1 MLCESRVEVLD
12 PILDGWRDM
21 MKKAYLYLEN
31 GQVLEGQNFGAAG
44 TAMGE
49 LVFTTGMTGCVESL
63 TDPSYYGQL
72 VVYTFPQFGNYGIC
86 RADSESPKVQMG
98 GVVVREY
105 CEAPSNFRCDL
116 SVDAFLKEQGVVG
129 IAGLDTRMLTQ
140 QLRDKGV
147 MNAVITTET
156 DKPDL
161 EALKAFRIQQSVENT
176 SVQQPEV
183 RRPEGET
190 LFSVALMD
198 YGAKESIAASL
209 LARGCQVTIY
219 PHNTPAETVLSAGH
233 QGIMLSNGPGN
244 PTDNPFCIQ
253 QIQKFFGKLPMFGI
267 CLGHQMMALAAGAKT
282 VKMKFGHRGANQP
295 VIDLQTKEVSITSQ
309 NHGYAV
315 DKDSLSATEGVLR
328 FANVNDGSCEGVDY
342 PAYQAFSL
350 QFHPEAHGGPLDCLN
365 AFDRFTDMMK
375 EGR

>member
-1 MLCESRVEVLD
+1 
-12 PILDGWRDM
+12 

-31 GQVLEGQNFGAAG
+31 GQVLEGRSFGASG

-86 RADSESPKVQMG
+86 HQDKESPHVQLG

-105 CEAPSNFRCDL
+105 CEEPSNFRCDE
-116 SVDAFLKEQGVVG
+116 SVDSFLKAQNVVG
-129 IAGLDTRMLTQ
+129 IAGVDTRMLTQ

-147 MNAVITTET
+147 VNAVITTEE

-161 EALKAFRIQQSVENT
+161 EALKAYRVSQSVENT
-176 SVQQPEV
+176 SVKAPEV
-183 RRPEGET
+183 LSPDGEVR
-190 LFSVALMD
+190 FSVALLD
-198 YGAKESIAASL
+198 YGAKDSIAASL
-209 LARGCQVTIY
+209 LARGCQVTVY
-219 PHNTPAETVLSAGH
+219 PYNTPAEDVLAGNH
-233 QGIMLSNGPGN
+233 QGIMLSNGPGD
-244 PTDNPFCIQ
+244 PADNGYSIQ
-253 QIQKFFGKLPMFGI
+253 QIQALFGKLPMFGI
-267 CLGHQMMALAAGAKT
+267 CLGHQMMALAAGARTK
-282 VKMKFGHRGANQP
+282 KMKFGHRGANQP
-295 VIDLQTKEVSITSQ
+295 VKDLTTGEVSITSQ

-315 DKDSLSATEGVLR
+315 DQDTLPGTEGVLR
-328 FANVNDGSCEGVDY
+328 FVNVNDGSCEGVDY
-342 PAYQAFSL
+342 PAYRAFSL
-350 QFHPEAHGGPLDCLN
+350 QFHPEAHGGPLDCQN